1 MNTTHPVLKTVTE
14 VEGSLRDSRS
24 RGDCRTRRCS
34 NGVVTPSSKTL
45 ILSWLGRRRVL
56 ASWVRKPFNLATHR
70 FVVAY
75 RGLAGAVARSC
86 VARLLFTSCAAVNV
100 YPRASRPPWRPG
112 IAAAQG
118 GSG

>member
-24 RGDCRTRRCS
+24 QGDCRTRRCS

-45 ILSWLGRRRVL
+45 ILSWLRPPPSL
-56 ASWVRKPFNLATHR
+56 ASWVRKPFNLDIRNR

-86 VARLLFTSCAAVNV
+86 VRACCVHFVRGSEPVSAGVTTAVPARH
-100 YPRASRPPWRPG
+100 RAGPG
-112 IAAAQG
+112 R
-118 GSG
+118 